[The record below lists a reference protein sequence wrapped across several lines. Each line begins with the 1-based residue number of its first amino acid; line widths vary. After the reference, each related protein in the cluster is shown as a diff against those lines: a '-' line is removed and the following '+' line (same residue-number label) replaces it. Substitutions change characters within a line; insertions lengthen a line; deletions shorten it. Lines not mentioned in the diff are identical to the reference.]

1 MRLLQKI
8 QPLLN
13 KKNQDKTI
21 EGLYRGKRL
30 NHLTNAQVILFNYT
44 HASDIG
50 RDNGCTLE
58 SFPFN

>member
-1 MRLLQKI
+1 MRILQKI

-30 NHLTNAQVILFNYT
+30 NHLTNALVILFNVT
-44 HASDIG
+44 HVSEIG
-50 RDNGCTLE
+50 SDNGCTLE